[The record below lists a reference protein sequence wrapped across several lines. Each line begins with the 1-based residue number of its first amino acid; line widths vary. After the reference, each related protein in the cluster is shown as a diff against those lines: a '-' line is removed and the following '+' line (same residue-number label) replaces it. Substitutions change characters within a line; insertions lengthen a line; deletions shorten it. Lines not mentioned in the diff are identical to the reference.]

1 MKQSPSSLTQV
12 RDFNMKLL
20 NALKTIAV
28 AMSAI
33 LVFSSAAMA
42 QTTILVVDQSRV
54 IRDSDVGKH
63 VKRQIESI
71 GKQMESELKSQVSPL
86 TSERDRLVA
95 ELKNMSVDAL
105 KSRPDLQQRA
115 KSLQEKG
122 QKSQVDAAYKQR
134 ELQITEQKAL
144 SKINKKLEGIL
155 KALVAERNADVIL
168 DRSLVIYSGDTS
180 DVTDTVIQRLNSQM
194 RTVSVVRERLPRK
207 APG

>member
-12 RDFNMKLL
+12 RDFNMKLF
-20 NALKTIAV
+20 NTLKTIAI

-42 QTTILVVDQSRV
+42 QTTILIVDQSRV